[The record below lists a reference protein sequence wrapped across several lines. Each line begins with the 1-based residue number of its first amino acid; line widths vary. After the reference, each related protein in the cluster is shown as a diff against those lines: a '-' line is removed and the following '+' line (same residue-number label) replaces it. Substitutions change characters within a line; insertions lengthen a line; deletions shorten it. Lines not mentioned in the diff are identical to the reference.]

1 MNSLVETFGDKL
13 AVLGFPC
20 NQFGKQHNNKDWE
33 TLDMLKNVR
42 PGGGF
47 EPKIDLFTRND
58 VNGADALAVY
68 KYLKS
73 ALPFPV
79 DDCGGLGGDYIIG
92 EATWSPVMRGDV
104 GWNFEKF
111 LINQNGKPV
120 ARFSK
125 KFPTSD
131 IAPYIQKLLD
141 EGADAELY

>member
-1 MNSLVETFGDKL
+1 MNSLVDTFGDKL

-20 NQFGKQHNNKDWE
+20 NQFGKQQNNTDWE
-33 TLDMLKNVR
+33 MSDMLKHVR

-47 EPKIDLFTRND
+47 VPKFDLFTCAN
-58 VNGADALAVY
+58 VNGADAIPVF
-68 KYLKS
+68 KFLKS

-92 EATWSPVMRGDV
+92 EATWSPVLRSDV

-125 KFPTSD
+125 KFLTSD

-141 EGADAELY
+141 GGPDAEL